1 MKSDEQVV
9 ALIKGLTNEVNK
21 NEGSGENVVLEA
33 INECKREKSDFHS
46 RLPKYFGT
54 GLNLTNLEC
63 LTMALV
69 MPVLQQLLMQSQS
82 TALLTNLNL
91 FFNLVSDAGGYIYC

>member
-46 RLPKYFGT
+46 RLPKY
-54 GLNLTNLEC
+54 
-63 LTMALV
+63 LV
-69 MPVLQQLLMQSQS
+69 
-82 TALLTNLNL
+82 
-91 FFNLVSDAGGYIYC
+91 LVWIWLIWSVWQWH

>member
-33 INECKREKSDFHS
+33 INECEREKSDFHL
-46 RLPKYFGT
+46 RLPKFFGT
-54 GLNLTNLEC
+54 GLNLINLEC

-82 TALLTNLNL
+82 TRR
-91 FFNLVSDAGGYIYC
+91 

>member
-69 MPVLQQLLMQSQS
+69 IPVLQQLLMQSQ
-82 TALLTNLNL
+82 LTRR
-91 FFNLVSDAGGYIYC
+91 

>member
-21 NEGSGENVVLEA
+21 IEGSGENVVLEA
-33 INECKREKSDFHS
+33 INECEREKSDFHS
-46 RLPKYFGT
+46 RLPKFFGT
-54 GLNLTNLEC
+54 GLNLINLEC

-82 TALLTNLNL
+82 TRR
-91 FFNLVSDAGGYIYC
+91 